1 MSLHGERHRIRMVF
15 CFYSVTNVAMH
26 FLYFS
31 YCVYRQEVKNSKEQ
45 VKTETHKA
53 QIISSAPSSIKS
65 SPVSSSHVAAGRSHL
80 SQGFHASVGSQAMGS
95 VTQQIRQ
102 RLHVGSTHMGHH
114 NDGLESDDSV
124 TSDSE
129 RQVCLFCMLFIS
141 PYRFT
146 KLYRFIGPS

>member
-1 MSLHGERHRIRMVF
+1 
-15 CFYSVTNVAMH
+15 MH
-26 FLYFS
+26 FFNFS

-53 QIISSAPSSIKS
+53 QIISSAPSSIKT
-65 SPVSSSHVAAGRSHL
+65 SPVSSSHVAAGRSPHL
-80 SQGFHASVGSQAMGS
+80 SQASQAMGS

-102 RLHVGSTHMGHH
+102 RLHVGNTHMGHH